1 MAARR
6 AAEFSIDKD
15 ISGYYALSKLDDF
28 IQQSFLTPSEV
39 PNNPV
44 EPSTGDP
51 YFRRM
56 MKWVFIAL
64 FVVLAVAIVVVEV
77 TLRLF
82 GQ

>member
-1 MAARR
+1 M
-6 AAEFSIDKD
+6 SND
-15 ISGYYALSKLDDF
+15 
-28 IQQSFLTPSEV
+28 
-39 PNNPV
+39 PV

-56 MKWVFIAL
+56 MKWVFIAF
-64 FVVLAVAIVVVEV
+64 FVVLAVALVVVEV